1 MEREEEKM
9 NDIDTVIKWLEA
21 QHDNI
26 NYFFF
31 KAGGRHTNDTKIM
44 YEMAKEKA
52 EYFEDAANYLKQI
65 KPKYSKWIMR
75 SASLGASDVI
85 ICEECKFPTDKKRL
99 YNYCPSCGAIMS
111 IGNIYKI
118 N

>member
-9 NDIDTVIKWLEA
+9 NDIDTVIKWLE
-21 QHDNI
+21 D
-26 NYFFF
+26 
-31 KAGGRHTNDTKIM
+31 
-44 YEMAKEKA
+44 A
-52 EYFEDAANYLKQI
+52 EYFKDAANYLKQM
-65 KPKYSKWIMR
+65 KPRYSKWVIR

-111 IGNIYKI
+111 IGDIYKI